1 MRMACA
7 WNMACAWRVHGT
19 CMVHAWYMH
28 GALLVRQRS
37 AAELHQLL
45 GAAGFVSLT
54 TLPTAGLFSV
64 TVGVKPAAVAAAAT
78 EQPPPEVRPTRKRP
92 ASPAAEGGEASGEAS
107 GKAPAGRPA
116 IEAWKEQKRNSLK
129 EQQEKGVALW
139 EEASSD
145 GEGSE
150 GQEAKGRTVRK
161 PAPADDR

>member
-1 MRMACA
+1 
-7 WNMACAWRVHGT
+7 
-19 CMVHAWYMH
+19 MH

-64 TVGVKPAAVAAAAT
+64 TVGVKPAPPVTAAAT
-78 EQPPPEVRPTRKRP
+78 EQPPGEVRPTRKRP